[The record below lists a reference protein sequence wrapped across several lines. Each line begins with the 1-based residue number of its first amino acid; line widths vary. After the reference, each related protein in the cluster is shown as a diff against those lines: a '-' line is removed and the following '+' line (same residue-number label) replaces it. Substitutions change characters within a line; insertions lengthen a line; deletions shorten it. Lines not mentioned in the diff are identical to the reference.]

1 MALIDPHSMR
11 ECVLNTIFL
20 PSAHIWSYQ
29 SKIYFCVFFFLIKSG
44 HSRNAFKDYRNV
56 GAMQRIGF
64 EEKGRSLLLSV
75 LWSDLLSP
83 AKFGRLSDS
92 VLKTLW
98 GFMKPTIQ
106 ERKKTFIIPY

>member
-1 MALIDPHSMR
+1 MQSFYPVATYGHISQR
-11 ECVLNTIFL
+11 SIF
-20 PSAHIWSYQ
+20 
-29 SKIYFCVFFFLIKSG
+29 VFFSLIKSG

-64 EEKGRSLLLSV
+64 EGQGRSLLLSV

-92 VLKTLW
+92 ALKTLW

-106 ERKKTFIIPY
+106 ERKKTSIIPY